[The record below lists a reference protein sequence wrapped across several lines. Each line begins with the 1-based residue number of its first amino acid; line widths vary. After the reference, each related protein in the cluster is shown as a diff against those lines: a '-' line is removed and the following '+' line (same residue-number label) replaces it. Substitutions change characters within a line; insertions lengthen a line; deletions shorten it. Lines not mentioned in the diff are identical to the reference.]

1 MHSHNS
7 LMPINSQMHRLP
19 QVYKLNTYELQ
30 RRAGEMKEYELD
42 IEVPEKIGVEL
53 IYVPVGEII
62 EVDARLESVTE
73 GILLSAQVFATAKGE
88 CTRCLDPIEIPIEK
102 RIQELYRYEVKV
114 DHGGKKRKEAAAE
127 AAQDEMDFD
136 GELIMDG
143 DIMDLEPPIR
153 DAIVLSLP
161 INPLCQESCAGLCPD
176 CGGKW
181 AELPK
186 DHVHEVLDARW
197 AQLADISLEG
207 PDFKN

>member
-1 MHSHNS
+1 
-7 LMPINSQMHRLP
+7 MHRLP

-42 IEVPEKIGVEL
+42 IEVPEKVGVEL
-53 IYVPVGEII
+53 IYVPVGAII

-88 CTRCLDPIEIPIEK
+88 CTRCLDPLEIPIEK
-102 RIQELYRYEVKV
+102 WIQELYRYEIKV
-114 DHGGKKRKEAAAE
+114 DHGGKKRKSDAE
-127 AAQDEMDFD
+127 DELDID
-136 GELIMDG
+136 GELSMDG

-161 INPLCQESCAGLCPD
+161 INPLCKESCAGLCPA

-181 AELPK
+181 AELPT
-186 DHVHEVLDARW
+186 DHLHEVIDARW
-197 AQLADISLEG
+197 SGLAGISLDG
-207 PDFKN
+207 LDFKN

>member
-1 MHSHNS
+1 MHHLS
-7 LMPINSQMHRLP
+7 

-42 IEVPEKIGVEL
+42 IEVPEKVGVEL
-53 IYVPVGEII
+53 ISVPCGEII

-73 GILLSAQVFATAKGE
+73 GILISANIFATAKGE

-102 RIQELYRYEVKV
+102 KIQELYRYKVKV
-114 DHGGKKRKEAAAE
+114 DYGGKKRKESAE
-127 AAQDEMDFD
+127 AEQRDLEID
-136 GELIMDG
+136 GELMMDG
-143 DIMDLEPPIR
+143 DVMDLERPIR

-161 INPLCQESCAGLCPD
+161 INPLCSELCAGLCPD

-181 AELPK
+181 ADLPD
-186 DHVHEVLDARW
+186 DHSHEVIDARW
-197 AQLADISLEG
+197 AGLDGIVLDE

>member
-1 MHSHNS
+1 MHSHSS
-7 LMPINSQMHRLP
+7 LTPINLQMHRLP

-42 IEVPEKIGVEL
+42 IEVPEKVGVEL

-88 CTRCLDPIEIPIEK
+88 CTRCLDPLEIPIEK
-102 RIQELYRYEVKV
+102 WIQELYRYEIKV
-114 DHGGKKRKEAAAE
+114 DHGGKKRKSDAE
-127 AAQDEMDFD
+127 DGVDID
-136 GELIMDG
+136 GELSMDG

-153 DAIVLSLP
+153 DAIVLALP
-161 INPLCQESCAGLCPD
+161 INPLCKESCAGLCPA

-181 AELPK
+181 AELPT
-186 DHVHEVLDARW
+186 DHVHEVMDARW
-197 AQLADISLEG
+197 GGLAGISLVG